1 MTAGATGGAKRSCK
15 QQIPAKATPFII
27 MMKSQSNV
35 VQTLVGPGRR
45 GLLIVKVCVPALL
58 PLVSGMRALG
68 LTGLLTEGSQ
78 GHSSQ
83 DCRRLDQR
91 CEGYARRKDGF
102 KIAGRQIRHLSR
114 QGRKLQVISVRATTR
129 THEHVESS
137 QACPSDCYRDE
148 FHVKAS
154 RLNMA
159 WEVKASCIKLTSR
172 VHGQSYRSCCPF
184 SLHDFPTEHA
194 DSHVVLKLTLSA
206 FQP

>member
-1 MTAGATGGAKRSCK
+1 MTAFFSERQNVGIRNWARSQLDMPSCTVYCLRLQASAILKGYWTERFTTAGATGGAPRSCK

-45 GLLIVKVCVPALL
+45 ALLIVVVCVPALL

-78 GHSSQ
+78 DHSSQ
-83 DCRRLDQR
+83 ECRRLDQR

-102 KIAGRQIRHLSR
+102 KIAGRQIWHLSR
-114 QGRKLQVISVRATTR
+114 QGRKLQVISVRATTHTHTH

-148 FHVKAS
+148 FHVKA
-154 RLNMA
+154 
-159 WEVKASCIKLTSR
+159 TS
-172 VHGQSYRSCCPF
+172 S
-184 SLHDFPTEHA
+184 
-194 DSHVVLKLTLSA
+194 
-206 FQP
+206 